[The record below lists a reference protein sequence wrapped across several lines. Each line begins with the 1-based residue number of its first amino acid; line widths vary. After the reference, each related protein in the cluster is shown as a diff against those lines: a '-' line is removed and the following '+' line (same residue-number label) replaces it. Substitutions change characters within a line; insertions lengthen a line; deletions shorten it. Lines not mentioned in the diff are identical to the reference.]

1 MKIKMTLTK
10 AEKIMALLNQ
20 WDPAG
25 EYKESGDYHVYQF
38 EAETIGMKLRSNS
51 TIKTATDAVRETMID
66 TMDGK
71 QLDENEVRKIA
82 GLILLAIAKK

>member
-25 EYKESGDYHVYQF
+25 EYKESGDYHVYQY
-38 EAETIGMKLRSNS
+38 EAETIAMRLRSNS
-51 TIKTATDAVRETMID
+51 TIKTATDAVRETMTD

-71 QLDENEVRKIA
+71 QLDENEVRQIA